1 MYEQRRKHALARKSA
16 RERYALPHMR
26 GCGTRRGADRA
37 SPDDVRGRVER
48 AHEWSAASGED
59 RQCARETRGVEA
71 REHAAYDWRGEQQ
84 RMPAFAPALAPQQQ
98 HRRNAGCCEQTQP
111 VPAGGAQEFAAGDQ
125 RTRKPRQRLP
135 ALLID
140 GNDLRH
146 DVEHQRRDDTERDHR
161 HESWVDQRHGE
172 FLSQRLSR
180 FEVIRQLR
188 QDAAQ
193 LTAFGTHGNQAAIEL
208 GESPG
213 KPRQR
218 AGERFARRDL
228 LAHRTQHAHRG
239 GVIRLLGDCTQCLVE
254 RHPRCDQRRE
264 LTRRQREYRRREPRG
279 IGPACE

>member
-1 MYEQRRKHALARKSA
+1 MACAQTSRACVESMPPETPITTRCVPVNCRRFTRPCTWISYTSA
-16 RERYALPHMR
+16 
-26 GCGTRRGADRA
+26 
-37 SPDDVRGRVER
+37 
-48 AHEWSAASGED
+48 
-59 RQCARETRGVEA
+59 
-71 REHAAYDWRGEQQ
+71 
-84 RMPAFAPALAPQQQ
+84 
-98 HRRNAGCCEQTQP
+98 
-111 VPAGGAQEFAAGDQ
+111 
-125 RTRKPRQRLP
+125 
-135 ALLID
+135 
-140 GNDLRH
+140 
-146 DVEHQRRDDTERDHR
+146 
-161 HESWVDQRHGE
+161 
-172 FLSQRLSR
+172 QRLSR